1 MKTKINLKRSAFIY
15 LIAVSLLIIPA
26 LGMQFSNEVNW
37 SLSDFLIAGI
47 ILLIAASMVNI
58 ILTFIHTKLWKIILL
73 IISFFIIAIIWAE
86 LAVGIFG
93 SPFAG
98 S

>member
-1 MKTKINLKRSAFIY
+1 MKTKINLKRSASIY
-15 LIAVSLLIIPA
+15 LIALSLLIIPA

-37 SLSDFLIAGI
+37 SFSDFLIAGI
-47 ILLIAASMVNI
+47 ILFIAASMVNI
-58 ILTFIHTKLWKIILL
+58 ILTFIHTKFWKIILL
-73 IISFFIIAIIWAE
+73 IVSFLIIAIIWAE

>member
-26 LGMQFSNEVNW
+26 LGMQFSNDVNW

-47 ILLIAASMVNI
+47 ILFIAASMVNI
-58 ILTFIHTKLWKIILL
+58 ILTFIHKKLWKIILL

>member
-73 IISFFIIAIIWAE
+73 IISFLIIAIIWAE

>member
-26 LGMQFSNEVNW
+26 LGMQFSNEVHW
-37 SLSDFLIAGI
+37 SFSDFLIAGI

-58 ILTFIHTKLWKIILL
+58 ILTFIHKKLWKIILL